1 MLPCRKGIDVGPV
14 CSSVLVKLCAQ
25 RRDLPM
31 AMDIFYR
38 LSGHST
44 LNRQGARQRRGGGQ
58 HVRKEGACVRT
69 AVRINLT
76 VCALSPLAA
85 PSH

>member
-1 MLPCRKGIDVGPV
+1 MLSCRKGIDVGPV

-44 LNRQGARQRRGGGQ
+44 LNRQGTRQRGGGQ
-58 HVRKEGACVRT
+58 YARKGGGMHNT
-69 AVRINLT
+69 KM
-76 VCALSPLAA
+76 P
-85 PSH
+85 